1 MKNDADKNTL
11 YWNISLQRVHLKNNF
26 FYIMTF
32 LLKLSLLILN
42 KKIIVWTTLKKYL
55 SSKKLFSFRSTVSR
69 LCSHVM
75 ITRILLL
82 NFLTRILK
90 VSHFLSREIF
100 LCFLFFSFSSKN
112 FPQMKIVF
120 SQIFTILL
128 YNDIVFY
135 YVLKYD

>member
-42 KKIIVWTTLKKYL
+42 KKIRYCLNYFEEIFIFKEIIL
-55 SSKKLFSFRSTVSR
+55 VSR

-112 FPQMKIVF
+112 FPQMKIDFFPKF
-120 SQIFTILL
+120 SLFFYTIIFYFI
-128 YNDIVFY
+128 
-135 YVLKYD
+135 LKYD